1 MFVFRCILFTFLIF
15 ILKAH
20 CKSEREGLLD
30 SSETSYEVQLGDSS
44 TDKKTRGQAE
54 DPRMNKKMMVIH
66 IFLVCIINLHFQSY
80 FSYCSGIH
88 MSRFA
93 SSEEFT
99 NIILKGIGRKNLY
112 YHLIKG

>member
-1 MFVFRCILFTFLIF
+1 MFRCILSTFIIF

-30 SSETSYEVQLGDSS
+30 SSETSYEVQLGYSS
-44 TDKKTRGQAE
+44 TDKKTRGRAE
-54 DPRMNKKMMVIH
+54 DARMNKQMMIIL
-66 IFLVCIINLHFQSY
+66 IFLVRIMNLNFQSY

-99 NIILKGIGRKNLY
+99 KIILKELAGKICIN
-112 YHLIKG
+112 I